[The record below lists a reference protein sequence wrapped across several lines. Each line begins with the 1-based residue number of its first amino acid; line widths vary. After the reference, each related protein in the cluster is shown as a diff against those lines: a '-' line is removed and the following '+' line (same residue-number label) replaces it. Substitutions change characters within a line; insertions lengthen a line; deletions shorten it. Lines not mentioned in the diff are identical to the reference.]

1 MKEIQYTT
9 ILFFVLILFVFLIVY
24 YFNNEF
30 SHNETFAQM
39 DLHESIYTNPHYIV
53 NTTPL
58 NMSHTTLMDFQGK
71 WHVNKESNWESSL
84 LKHNASGQ
92 NITWD
97 QISFSNTSKIE
108 NKNTDFSISFWIYIN
123 EPGKE
128 WQPIFRVF
136 DQGYS
141 ERVPG
146 IWLRCCNTSSLHIRQ
161 TVEKQENGMPSWT
174 KYNSGIFN
182 DEIRKLSIDQ
192 LRPEF
197 CVIVFSGKSYQFYKN
212 GELQYQHSHSSN
224 PEPIRGDK
232 TLIQIGRQRV
242 NDENV
247 YALKDVELYNNALS
261 ADTVAAL
268 YERIKHDGDVQSACA
283 FFGKSC
289 TSSGG
294 CESFTDGI
302 QSLLPWTKR
311 SQYEGFE
318 SSIGLPE
325 QAKLANGQFFSF
337 SDYKKIKPDSSNDQ
351 MSSYSTLSGNEPYVV
366 LDKTE
371 YNFSENKAL
380 KYVKFNSRNKEYM
393 KIPEQ
398 IIFGNKGCSFGF
410 WFSAHNRNLK
420 YSRIFDF
427 GNVSSNRNKNN
438 IIVLFKNKHIGLR
451 LWRNGEKIGEDNVF
465 NDAAN
470 EKWYHFVW
478 TLSPNGSWDI
488 YINGAHFKNFPNKG
502 IPSEYIGENTPG
514 GVSFSQYYGFGGG
527 QDKIVTNGDETV
539 KLNDLKDNTNV
550 GHSMSSINVTGKTKA
565 TLYDQPNQQ
574 GSSKT
579 LQGPYSNNAM
589 GFMGWNDRTKSMTI
603 EGPPQEKVV
612 RENQYI
618 GRSNWVNDDY
628 YQGIIADFRI
638 FDSVLTSEQVQTLY
652 SDLPSADS
660 MSTMNNM

>member
-1 MKEIQYTT
+1 MKEIQYTA
-9 ILFFVLILFVFLIVY
+9 ILFIVLILFVFLIIHY
-24 YFNNEF
+24 LNNGF
-30 SHNETFAQM
+30 SNTEKFSQLG
-39 DLHESIYTNPHYIV
+39 LHESVYTNPHYIV

-97 QISFSNTSKIE
+97 QIPFSNSSNIE

-146 IWLRCCNTSSLHIRQ
+146 VWLRCCNTSSLHIRQ

-182 DEIRKLSIDQ
+182 YEINKLSIDQ

-197 CVIVFSGKSYQFYKN
+197 CVIVFSGKSFHFYKN
-212 GELQYQHSHSSN
+212 GELQYQHSHTSN
-224 PEPIRGDK
+224 PEPIRSDNAV
-232 TLIQIGRQRV
+232 IQVGRQRK

-247 YALKDVELYNNALS
+247 YALKDVELYNSALS
-261 ADTVAAL
+261 GDIVAAL
-268 YERIKHDGDVQSACA
+268 YERVKHDGDIQSACA

-289 TSSGG
+289 SASSG

-311 SQYEGFE
+311 TQYEGF
-318 SSIGLPE
+318 SSSVGLPD
-325 QAKLANGQFFSF
+325 QAKLANGRFFSF
-337 SDYKKIKPDSSNDQ
+337 SDYKKITPGSTNTQ
-351 MSSYSTLSGNEPYVV
+351 MNSYSTLSGNEPYVV

-380 KYVKFNSRNKEYM
+380 KYVYFNATKQEYM

-398 IIFGNKGCSFGF
+398 IVFGNRGCSFGF
-410 WFSAHNRNLK
+410 WFRASYNNMK
-420 YSRIFDF
+420 YTRIFDF
-427 GNVSSNRNKNN
+427 GNVSSNRKRNN
-438 IIVLFKNKHIGLR
+438 IVVFFKDKHLGLR
-451 LWRNGEKIGEDNVF
+451 VWRNGETNAEDKVF
-465 NDAAN
+465 MDAAN
-470 EKWYHFVW
+470 QKWYHFVW
-478 TLSPNGSWDI
+478 TLSPNGSWNI
-488 YINGAHFKNFPNKG
+488 YVNGAHYKHFPNKG
-502 IPSEYIGENTPG
+502 IPAEYSGESSSGSVN
-514 GVSFSQYYGFGGG
+514 FAQHYGFGGV
-527 QDKIVTNGDETV
+527 QDRIMTRGNEKIKID
-539 KLNDLKDNTNV
+539 DLRHNTNV
-550 GHSMSSINVTGKTKA
+550 GHGMSSINVSGKTKA

-579 LQGPYSNNAM
+579 LQGPFSNNAM
-589 GFMGWNDRTKSMTI
+589 GNMGWNDRTKSMII
-603 EGPPQEKVV
+603 EGAPQEKVF

-618 GRSNWVNDDY
+618 GRSNWVNDGY
-628 YQGIIADFRI
+628 YQGVIADFRI
-638 FDSVLTSEQVQTLY
+638 FDSVLTPEQVYILY